1 MGIILVIYNFM
12 ISYQFSLLSYIRVF
26 GINNFKINERR
37 ISLVIWIGTMGLWQ
51 PKKVSYGL

>member
-37 ISLVIWIGTMGLWQ
+37 VSLVIWIGTMGLWQ
-51 PKKVSYGL
+51 PKKVNYGL